1 MPRPRQYDLDGVLD
15 AAERLV
21 IDGGR
26 GALTIR
32 ALTRQAGVSN
42 GAIYHAFGSVE
53 AVVARAWLRRARQFL
68 EAQRRHVTDAR
79 TSAGASQWGSA
90 AVVAA
95 ADAVAA
101 FGVDE
106 PLAAQL
112 LTRIDR
118 DSVLVEGVD
127 EDLGRQL
134 RALDREVSDLM
145 RDLADELWGRWDE
158 DAALVMN
165 TCLVRLPAALLF
177 PSLRHGRVDA
187 RDRDHL
193 RAAVGAVLAVHPRRR
208 EPDIT
213 SEGLRE

>member
-1 MPRPRQYDLDGVLD
+1 MPRPRQYDLDGILD
-15 AAERLV
+15 AAEQLV

-26 GALTIR
+26 SALTTR

-42 GAIYHAFGSVE
+42 GAVYHAFGSVE

-68 EAQRRHVTDAR
+68 DTQRHHVTQAR
-79 TSAGASQWGSA
+79 TSAAGEQRGPA

-101 FGVDE
+101 FGIDE
-106 PLAAQL
+106 PRAAQL

-118 DSVLVEGVD
+118 DAVLVDGVG
-127 EDLGRQL
+127 EDLARQL
-134 RALDREVSDLM
+134 RALDREISDLM
-145 RDLADELWGRWDE
+145 RELADELWGRWDE
-158 DAALVMN
+158 EAALVMN

-177 PSLRHGRVDA
+177 PSLRHGRADA
-187 RDRDHL
+187 RDREHL
-193 RAAVGAVLAVHPRRR
+193 RAAVGAVLALHPRRR
-208 EPDIT
+208 DPGTT